1 MALSGRLFIGEE
13 RVSTGESFHAVNP
26 TLAQELEPAFSV
38 AGAAEVAVACALAAS
53 AFDRFRSLDAAVRA
67 RFLESIATHI
77 LALGD
82 ELLERAQAECG
93 LPWVRLSGERDRTV
107 GQLRLFASELRR
119 GEWHDVRIDTAM
131 PNRQPAPRPDIRQ
144 RRIPLGP
151 VAVFGASNFP
161 LAFSVAGG
169 DTAAALAAGCP
180 VVVKG
185 HPAHPGTGELIGLAI
200 LAAATEHGLPSG
212 IFSLLNGPGNALGGA
227 LVTNP
232 HIRAVAFTGSRAG
245 GLALMKIAAARA
257 EPIPV
262 YAEMSSVNPVLL
274 LPAALAASSE
284 RLAREYVASLTLG
297 VGQFCTN
304 PGLILAADS
313 AALDRFI
320 AAASAAMAPIAPGVM
335 LTPGIHRAYHHGL
348 DALAHRSGVTLLARG
363 AESNAVNGGRAAL
376 FATSAAALLADAE
389 ISREVFGPA
398 SVIVRCGDEPEWLRV
413 LEHLEGQLTVTVHM
427 EDPDLDL
434 AARLLPVLE
443 RKAGRLVV
451 NGWPTGVEVSHAMVH
466 GGPFPATTDARS
478 SSVGS
483 IAMERFLRP
492 VCYQGFP
499 DALLPEPLRQAT
511 ATTGPHRI
519 DGEYIAM
526 NRAAIRT

>member
-1 MALSGRLFIGEE
+1 MALSGQLIIGAEA
-13 RVSTGESFHAVNP
+13 VSTAHVFRAVNP
-26 TLAQELEPAFSV
+26 ALDQYIEPAFSV
-38 AGAAEVAVACALAAS
+38 AGAAEVSVACALAAS
-53 AFDRFRSLDAAVRA
+53 AFDHFRGLEVAVRA
-67 RFLESIATHI
+67 RFLESIAAHI

-82 ELLERAQAECG
+82 ELLERAQAESG
-93 LPWVRLSGERDRTV
+93 LPLVRLNGERARTV
-107 GQLRLFASELRR
+107 GQLRMFASEVLR
-119 GEWHDVRIDTAM
+119 GDWLGARIDPAL
-131 PNRQPAPRPDIRQ
+131 PDRQPAPRPDLRQ
-144 RRIPLGP
+144 RRIAIGP

-185 HPAHPGTGELIGLAI
+185 HPAHPGTGELVAQAI
-200 LAAATEHGLPSG
+200 IAAAREQGLPG
-212 IFSLLNGPGNALGGA
+212 GVFSLLNGSGNDLGAA
-227 LVTNP
+227 LVANP
-232 HIRAVAFTGSRAG
+232 HIKAVAFTGSRSA
-245 GLALMKIAAARA
+245 GLALARIANSRA
-257 EPIPV
+257 EPIPI

-274 LPAALAASSE
+274 LPAALASDAE
-284 RLAREYVASLTLG
+284 RLGAEFIASMTLG

-304 PGLILAADS
+304 PGLILAQGG

-320 AAASAAMAPIAPGVM
+320 AAAGAAVAATTPSVM
-335 LTPGIHRAYHHGL
+335 LTRGIHRAYQQGVDRL
-348 DALAHRSGVTLLARG
+348 SNRDGVALVASG
-363 AESNAVNGGRAAL
+363 AEPKAVHSGRAAL
-376 FATSAAALLADAE
+376 FTASAATLLSDPE
-389 ISREVFGPA
+389 ICCEVFGPA
-398 SVIVRCGDEPEWLRV
+398 SVVVRCEDERELLRV
-413 LEHLEGQLTVTVHM
+413 LEHLEGQLTVTLHM
-427 EDPDLDL
+427 IAADQSL

-499 DALLPEPLRQAT
+499 DALLPSPLRQA
-511 ATTGPHRI
+511 ALASRPHRV
-519 DGEYIAM
+519 DGVY
-526 NRAAIRT
+526 RTGGSG

>member
-1 MALSGRLFIGEE
+1 MAISGRLFIGDE
-13 RVSTGESFHAVNP
+13 RESTAETFHAVNP
-26 TLAQELEPAFSV
+26 TLDQRLEPAFSI
-38 AGAAEVAVACALAAS
+38 AGAAEVAVACGLANS
-53 AFDRFRSLDAAVRA
+53 VFDRFRSLESAVRA
-67 RFLESIATHI
+67 RFLESIAAQI

-82 ELLERAQAECG
+82 ELLARAQAESG
-93 LPWVRLSGERDRTV
+93 LPLARLIGERARTV
-107 GQLRLFASELRR
+107 GQLRLFAGELLR
-119 GEWHDVRIDTAM
+119 GDWHGARIDPAL
-131 PNRQPAPRPDIRQ
+131 PDRQPAPRPDMRQ
-144 RRIPLGP
+144 RRIPIGP

-185 HPAHPGTGELIGLAI
+185 HPAHPGTGELVAQAI
-200 LAAATEHGLPSG
+200 NAAAREQELPSG
-212 IFSLLNGPGNALGGA
+212 VFSLLNGPGNALGGA
-227 LVTNP
+227 LVANP
-232 HIRAVAFTGSRAG
+232 HIKAVAFTGSRAA
-245 GLALMKIAAARA
+245 GLALAKIANARP

-274 LPAALAASSE
+274 LPAALAAGAE
-284 RLAREYVASLTLG
+284 RLGREYVASLTMG

-304 PGLILAADS
+304 PGLVFAQDS

-320 AAASAAMAPIAPGVM
+320 AAASDAMTPIAPGVM
-335 LTPGIHRAYHHGL
+335 LTSGIQRAYQQGI
-348 DALAHRSGVTLLARG
+348 DRLAHHTGVTLLARG
-363 AESNAVNGGRAAL
+363 AESHATHAGRASL
-376 FATSAAALLADAE
+376 FAVSAAALLSDAE
-389 ISREVFGPA
+389 IGGEVFGPA
-398 SVIVRCGDEPEWLRV
+398 SVVVRCADEGELLRV
-413 LEHLEGQLTVTVHM
+413 LEYLEGQLTATLHM
-427 EDPDLDL
+427 EDADLSL
-434 AARLLPVLE
+434 ASRLLPVLE

-499 DALLPEPLRQAT
+499 DALLPEPLRQA
-511 ATTGPHRI
+511 AAASLPHRV
-519 DGEYIAM
+519 DGVY
-526 NRAAIRT
+526 RAGGG